1 MHPLRVL
8 LYASFALAIAVA
20 WGLGA
25 ALQHAGAAPA
35 AALVLG
41 IVAFVVFMIPW
52 SGVFLW
58 AVRRAS
64 DLDVLTDRGRD
75 VAEGAI
81 ERPIADRAYHGELDD
96 LARAMEEMRAAL
108 VRQREVH
115 EEHRAAMAEIVAS
128 LGEGLLAINPQGR
141 VVVANPRVGE
151 MFGSGRELIGRS
163 VLEVVRKQSVV
174 AALDKALRGEAS
186 TDRVSVGS
194 GDDERQIEVRAVPVE
209 ASPEIA
215 AIALFIDVTTI
226 ERLQRIRK
234 DFLDDFSHEVRTPLA
249 GLRSASETLE
259 QGDVGPETEQ
269 QLRQVMQRQLARIER
284 LINDLAELNQIESGQ
299 LVLHRRPVHLKQVL
313 GDLCVDFQG
322 RTDSVRFIL
331 DGEDVIASIDAAR
344 AQQIF
349 VNLLDNAAKHGGGR
363 GEVRVEIARE
373 RDDAVIRVSDQ
384 GPGIPP
390 HEVERIFHR
399 FYRVD
404 RSRSSPGTGLGLAI
418 AKHLVVLHGGA
429 IRAWNRESGGATFEV
444 RLPLEA

>member
-8 LYASFALAIAVA
+8 LYVSLVLAIAVA

-35 AALVLG
+35 AAIVLG
-41 IVAFVVFMIPW
+41 FVAVVVFMIPW
-52 SGVFLW
+52 GGVSLW

-64 DLDVLTDRGRD
+64 DLDELTDRGRD
-75 VAEGAI
+75 VAEGLI
-81 ERPIADRAYHGELDD
+81 EKPIADRAYHGELDD

-108 VRQREVH
+108 VRQRKVH
-115 EEHRAAMAEIVAS
+115 DEHRAAMAEIVAS
-128 LGEGLLAINPQGR
+128 LGEGLLAIDPRGR

-151 MFGSGRELIGRS
+151 MFGSGRDLIGRS

-186 TDRVSVGS
+186 TDRVSVGA
-194 GDDERQIEVRAVPVE
+194 GDDQRQIEVRAVPVE

-215 AIALFIDVTTI
+215 AVALFIDITTI

-234 DFLDDFSHEVRTPLA
+234 DFLEDFSHEVRTPLA

-259 QGDVGPETEQ
+259 QGGVSPEAEQ
-269 QLRQVMQRQLARIER
+269 KLRQVMQRQLARIER
-284 LINDLAELNQIESGQ
+284 LVNDLAELNQIESGQ
-299 LVLHRRPVHLKQVL
+299 LVLDRHPISLLQVL
-313 GDLCVDFQG
+313 GELCADFQG
-322 RTDSVRFIL
+322 RTDSVRYVL
-331 DGEDVIASIDAAR
+331 DGQDAIASVDASR

-349 VNLLDNAAKHGGGR
+349 ANLLDNAAKHGGGR
-363 GEVRVEIARE
+363 GEVHVEVGRE
-373 RDDAVIRVSDQ
+373 DGDAVVRVSDQ

-404 RSRSSPGTGLGLAI
+404 RSRSSSGTGLGLAI
-418 AKHLVVLHGGA
+418 AKHLVALHGGT
-429 IRAWNRESGGATFEV
+429 IRAWNRAGGGATFEV
-444 RLPLEA
+444 RLPL